1 MKKIVIYSI
10 IIVVL
15 LGLSGCYQDDSLVN
29 TTPQDVYY
37 ERVVASLGDVK
48 TKVFFDDAGDFSWTA
63 GDKIS
68 LYTSLGEIK
77 EIEITESGESVTV
90 DVPLAAGEY
99 RDRYAVY
106 PSSSC
111 YRLNGDEL
119 IIKYP
124 DTYEYNSA
132 VAATPM
138 VAVNTSSSNQL
149 QFKHVGGL
157 VKIDVSN
164 IPEGTTELKLVFPG
178 IVTGYYSVTMDSDG
192 NPQITRASNVVAK
205 NKRIIT
211 VTGITGSSATLYIP
225 VPTGTLYGHIGIIS
239 NVTGTYI
246 KEATVSINKE
256 FNRKD
261 GKKLTVSNFSNK
273 KAYDFLKLAYGNANC
288 FIVLPS
294 ETSKQIT
301 LSMFSVNTLYVRQ
314 GGALSD
320 VTVMQKPA
328 SASIYWRETS
338 LSFKVSLERSINNS
352 SYFKL
357 SLSNISGKGNAVV
370 AIYGPDENILWSYHI
385 WVPGFDPNENHV
397 TVTKDGKTY
406 QIMRA
411 ALGATAPGLS
421 ENDPSLL
428 SYEHAGLFYQWGRK
442 DPLGRPGT
450 SSSFSSMYGTY
461 PSLSQSGYVKSNVA
475 SQAIA
480 DSDVGSVTDP
490 YVLEN
495 RKVIKYSVLHPST
508 IILRA
513 NDPQDYDW
521 ICGTTYLDIHDGK
534 LWQTSNKTIFDPS
547 PGDWQ
552 VPNTKE
558 LYGKRSLTFDNTNR
572 IYKGD
577 LYAYIISS
585 DPFDLYCGFGH
596 VGNTAGNG
604 WRFSSSS
611 YAYYWSTGDGDKYGK
626 ELWCM
631 FDRGTTYTPPSGDVH
646 KEDGLMIRCARLIDE
661 EE

>member
-77 EIEITESGESVTV
+77 EIEITESCESVTV

-256 FNRKD
+256 FNRTN
-261 GKKLTVSNFSNK
+261 GKKLAVSNFTNK
-273 KAYDFLKLAYGNANC
+273 KAYDFLKLAYGEANC

-294 ETSKQIT
+294 ETSKEIS
-301 LSMFSVNTLYVRQ
+301 LPFYSVTTSYVR
-314 GGALSD
+314 GSSLSD
-320 VTVMQKPA
+320 VTSMQKPA
-328 SASIYWRETS
+328 YASLYWRETS
-338 LSFKVSLERSINNS
+338 LSLNVSLKRNISNSNN
-352 SYFKL
+352 FKL

-370 AIYGPDENILWSYHI
+370 AIYGPDEKILWSYHI
-385 WVPGFDPNENHV
+385 WVPGFDPNADYV
-397 TVTKDGKTY
+397 TVTKDGDTY

-421 ENDPSLL
+421 ENNSSLL
-428 SYEHAGLFYQWGRK
+428 SFEHAGLFYQWGRK

-450 SSSFSSMYGTY
+450 ASSLKSMSGTY
-461 PSLSQSGYVKSNVA
+461 PSLSQSGYVKSNAA

-480 DSDVGSVTDP
+480 DSEVGSVSDP
-490 YVLEN
+490 NILEN
-495 RKVIKYSVLHPST
+495 RKVIKYSFLHPST

-513 NDPQDYDW
+513 NDYQDYDW
-521 ICGTTYLDIHDGK
+521 ICGITYMALHDGK
-534 LWQTSNKTIFDPS
+534 LWQTYNKTIFDPS

-552 VPNTKE
+552 VPNTKK
-558 LYGKRSLTFDNTNR
+558 LYGKKSLTFDNTNR

-577 LYAYIISS
+577 ISGYIISS
-585 DPFDLYCGFGH
+585 NPFDLYCGFGH
-596 VGNTAGNG
+596 VGNTAGSG

-611 YAYYWSTGDGDKYGK
+611 YAYYWSTGDGDENGR
-626 ELWCM
+626 ELWCQGNT
-631 FDRGTTYTPPSGDVH
+631 GTTYAPGSGDVL